1 MIVTGVDL
9 NRDVNPDVLHQH
21 QLCYGAPMRCDAQV
35 QYGAPVSCGA
45 AAITAAGVDLNRDG
59 TSDPLQQ
66 PQIG

>member
-1 MIVTGVDL
+1 M
-9 NRDVNPDVLHQH
+9 H
-21 QLCYGAPMRCDAQV
+21 CDAQV

-45 AAITAAGVDLNRDG
+45 ATITVPGVDLNRDG